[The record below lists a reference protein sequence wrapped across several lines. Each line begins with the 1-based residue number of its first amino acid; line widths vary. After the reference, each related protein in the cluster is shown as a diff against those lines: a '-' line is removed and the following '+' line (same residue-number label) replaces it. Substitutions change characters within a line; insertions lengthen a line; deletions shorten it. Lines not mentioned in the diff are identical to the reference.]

1 MGNKKTLT
9 RDVDNQML
17 TGVLAGIAKKYN
29 LNLEILRIVYALITF
44 FFAIGPGVIIYIIM
58 ALIMP
63 KDTDDDIL
71 NNDKNDVL

>member
-29 LNLEILRIVYALITF
+29 LNLEILKIVYSLITF

-71 NNDKNDVL
+71 NNDKNHVL